1 MIFKREK
8 LILSLIL
15 ITSLC
20 LCACGKKDSE
30 KVSEESTKVLSW
42 VASAELIFES
52 WSHGSVP
59 DAYARRS
66 LERINKE
73 LGQNIERLQS
83 VSDNRRPEIISNIEQ
98 IQVVVSQLAVAAEH
112 EDRSRGNQLQT
123 QLADL
128 KGTLVSIVSG
138 APQTP

>member
-1 MIFKREK
+1 MSFKREK
-8 LILSLIL
+8 ITLSLIL
-15 ITSLC
+15 VASLC

-30 KVSEESTKVLSW
+30 KLSEESTHVFSW

-66 LERINKE
+66 LELINKE
-73 LGQNIERLQS
+73 LGQNIERLQL
-83 VSDNRRPEIISNIEQ
+83 VTDNRRPEIISNIEQ
-98 IQVVVSQLAVAAEH
+98 IQVVLSQLASAVEH
-112 EDRSRGNQLQT
+112 EDRSQGNQLQT

-128 KGTLVSIVSG
+128 KGTLVSIASG

>member
-1 MIFKREK
+1 MTCKRK
-8 LILSLIL
+8 NLTLSVIL
-15 ITSLC
+15 IAALC
-20 LCACGKKDSE
+20 FCACGKKDSE
-30 KVSEESTKVLSW
+30 KLSQESTKVLSW

-66 LERINKE
+66 LKLINQE

-83 VSDNRRPEIISNIEQ
+83 VSDNRRPQIISNIEQ
-98 IQVVVSQLAVAAEH
+98 IQVVLSQIASAVEH
-112 EDRSRGNQLQT
+112 EDRSRRDKLQA

-128 KGTLVSIVSG
+128 KRTLASIVSG
-138 APQTP
+138 APETP

>member
-1 MIFKREK
+1 MIFKREQ
-8 LILSLIL
+8 LTLSLIL
-15 ITSLC
+15 IASLC
-20 LCACGKKDSE
+20 SCACSKNDSKKLT
-30 KVSEESTKVLSW
+30 EESTKVLSR

-66 LERINKE
+66 LERFNKE
-73 LGQNIERLQS
+73 LSQNIERLQS

-98 IQVVVSQLAVAAEH
+98 IQAVLSQLASAVEH
-112 EDRSRGNQLQT
+112 EDRSQGNLLQK

-138 APQTP
+138 VPQTP